1 MLIVNERLAS
11 DKSLETY
18 DDAFEEVIAD
28 SCESLLRDAALSE
41 KAEQIYKKSPET
53 ANAFVRFFKKIIEKI
68 KYYYSG
74 IHPQSQEGRIVSEWK
89 DSLNERLQLFIDGV
103 NAAARNL
110 SNKENSTNDGGVKE
124 QVRKD
129 FSEQID
135 DWLSGNGKANGKY
148 NGQFF
153 DIGTTPDV
161 LVKHGAKKSKVI
173 MYEDCLIKVTGG
185 KHAIAIDEIKK
196 LPYELEDPVLLFK
209 GSVDNSFVALTELED
224 KQGNDVIVAIH
235 INRKH
240 NRNVIQ
246 KIASLYSKS
255 DPYGNNKIK
264 EYVNN
269 QINQGNLLDAS
280 IKKAPNWFTSRGLQ
294 LPKLVQTI
302 IDANNS
308 ILQSSPNSNTQ
319 NEKNQPRTV
328 ADLFGDMAWLDQDD
342 DVSLLTHHFENNNEA
357 IGEVLKKTASIPI
370 NDRTLKSKIKS
381 VLNKYGV
388 SESVVGNVYDE
399 VKNILDLSAQGVEF
413 ETDETLNNITGITSR
428 AVNDS
433 EYISEE
439 YPRGTSSSRI
449 LNDID
454 EYFKNGTKPEVSEYE
469 RFRYQSRTDADYLS
483 AVERGDMEKAQKME
497 DKAAKV

>member
-1 MLIVNERLAS
+1 MRL
-11 DKSLETY
+11 KSARATN
-18 DDAFEEVIAD
+18 
-28 SCESLLRDAALSE
+28 LRRP
-41 KAEQIYKKSPET
+41 I
-53 ANAFVRFFKKIIEKI
+53 FFKKIIEKI

-74 IHPQSQEGRIVSEWK
+74 IHPQSEEGRIVSEWK

-264 EYVNN
+264 EYVSN

-308 ILQSSPNSNTQ
+308 ILQSSQNSNTQ
-319 NEKNQPRTV
+319 NRKNQ
-328 ADLFGDMAWLDQDD
+328 
-342 DVSLLTHHFENNNEA
+342 
-357 IGEVLKKTASIPI
+357 
-370 NDRTLKSKIKS
+370 
-381 VLNKYGV
+381 
-388 SESVVGNVYDE
+388 
-399 VKNILDLSAQGVEF
+399 
-413 ETDETLNNITGITSR
+413 SR
-428 AVNDS
+428 FDS
-433 EYISEE
+433 
-439 YPRGTSSSRI
+439 
-449 LNDID
+449 
-454 EYFKNGTKPEVSEYE
+454 
-469 RFRYQSRTDADYLS
+469 DYLA
-483 AVERGDMEKAQKME
+483 AVDRGDMDTAQKMVDE
-497 DKAAKV
+497 VAKEMVILAGERRLYYQNQTTE